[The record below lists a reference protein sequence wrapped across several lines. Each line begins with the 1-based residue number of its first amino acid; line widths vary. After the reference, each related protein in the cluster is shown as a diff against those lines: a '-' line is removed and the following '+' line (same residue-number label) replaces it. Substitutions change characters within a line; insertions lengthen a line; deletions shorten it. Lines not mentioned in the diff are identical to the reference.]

1 MKSLPDLIIEARQ
14 ISKEIQNYSEDVY
27 PYDLEILKDINEVQK
42 KEKIDGYSALMEQF
56 KREAEMWEEQEKLC
70 KSQKQKLQN
79 LLDRFKDRLKECMKL
94 AGTNELEGYL
104 ARFVNVNMKP
114 KLVVDETKLPK
125 KYLMPVTTYQVDKDA
140 LRFDLEQG
148 EIIEGAHLE
157 PVTALRK
164 YP

>member
-1 MKSLPDLIIEARQ
+1 MKSLPDLIIEARE
-14 ISKEIQNYSEDVY
+14 IARTILDSDDVFPHDLDLLKETNEIQ
-27 PYDLEILKDINEVQK
+27 IKQ
-42 KEKIDGYSALMEQF
+42 KIDSYFSLIKHFE
-56 KREAEMWEEQEKLC
+56 REGEMWEEQEKLC
-70 KSQKQKLQN
+70 KTQRQKFEKLH
-79 LLDRFKDRLKECMKL
+79 DRLKDRLKECMKL
-94 AGTNELEGYL
+94 AGTHELQGNL
-104 ARFVNVNMKP
+104 TRFVNVNMKP
-114 KLVVDETKLPK
+114 KLVVNEEKLPK

>member
-1 MKSLPDLIIEARQ
+1 MKSLPDLIIEARE
-14 ISKEIQNYSEDVY
+14 IARTILDSDDVFPHDLDLLKETNEIQ
-27 PYDLEILKDINEVQK
+27 IKQ
-42 KEKIDGYSALMEQF
+42 KIDSYFSLIKHFE
-56 KREAEMWEEQEKLC
+56 REGEMWEEQEKLC
-70 KSQKQKLQN
+70 KAQRQKFEKLHER
-79 LLDRFKDRLKECMKL
+79 LRDRLKECMKL
-94 AGTNELEGYL
+94 AGTQELQGNL
-104 ARFVNVNMKP
+104 TRFVNVNMKP
-114 KLVVDETKLPK
+114 KLVVDEEKLPK